1 MLRKMGR
8 ASAHRCRSL
17 ICDAD
22 QPFQP
27 AFKNN
32 RSHSLSFRPPP
43 LAGQALPPLGLG
55 VGRYAPSPALSPPGL
70 PLPSVGLASARK
82 GKPKRCLL
90 ALVGGGA
97 SPSVPLRPLLP
108 PQKMGRVP
116 SVRRLPRARSIRSAI
131 SVSRRLVV
139 GFASGVRS
147 SDCLRLAKHS
157 SSSPKSICHHQGLNL
172 PPLCGRSAR
181 APLRPRLAPLVRL
194 AHSKSALRA

>member
-82 GKPKRCLL
+82 GKPKAVSLSPRRGRGFSVRPAASL
-90 ALVGGGA
+90 APAPKDGA
-97 SPSVPLRPLLP
+97 GSLRP
-108 PQKMGRVP
+108 
-116 SVRRLPRARSIRSAI
+116 SA
-131 SVSRRLVV
+131 SSCSLHSFGHL
-139 GFASGVRS
+139 GFASPRCRVRFGRS
-147 SDCLRLAKHS
+147 LVRLPSACKALFEFAS
-157 SSSPKSICHHQGLNL
+157 AICRHQGLNL
-172 PPLCGRSAR
+172 PPLCCRSAR

>member
-43 LAGQALPPLGLG
+43 CRAGAPPARAWCRSLRSLA
-55 VGRYAPSPALSPPGL
+55 SPLSPWLAPPFGRPRL
-70 PLPSVGLASARK
+70 RSERQAKAVSLSPRRGRGFSVRPAASLAPA
-82 GKPKRCLL
+82 PKD
-90 ALVGGGA
+90 GA
-97 SPSVPLRPLLP
+97 GSLRP
-108 PQKMGRVP
+108 
-116 SVRRLPRARSIRSAI
+116 SA
-131 SVSRRLVV
+131 SSCSLHSFGHL
-139 GFASGVRS
+139 GFASPRCRVRFGRS
-147 SDCLRLAKHS
+147 LGRLPSACKALFEFAS
-157 SSSPKSICHHQGLNL
+157 AICRHQGLNL
-172 PPLCGRSAR
+172 PPLCCRSAR